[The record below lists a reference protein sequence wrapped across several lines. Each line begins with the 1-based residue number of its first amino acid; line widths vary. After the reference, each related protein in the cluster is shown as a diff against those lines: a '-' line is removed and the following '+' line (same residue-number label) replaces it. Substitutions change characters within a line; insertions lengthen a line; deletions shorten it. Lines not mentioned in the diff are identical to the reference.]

1 MANILDNLAASDG
14 QIDDQGAEQPAKR
27 TRRKAPGGTANS
39 EASGAANSEER
50 PKRTWRRTP
59 PPEHTPSTREW
70 VDIARRVL
78 IEEGIVEVKIDKL
91 ARIAGVTRGG
101 FYWRFK
107 SRDELLDALIEDWRE
122 TNTAPMLRVLAE
134 PGTLR
139 ERMQRLAD
147 LYIAED
153 EFSSSYDQAVRTW
166 STLSPDIARIVHEI
180 DEVRIEA
187 IRRIFAEAGHSGDE
201 ALVRARITY
210 FHQVGYFATGILEP
224 AERRK
229 ELRGIYLR
237 VLTGLG

>member
-1 MANILDNLAASDG
+1 M
-14 QIDDQGAEQPAKR
+14 DDATENP
-27 TRRKAPGGTANS
+27 PD
-39 EASGAANSEER
+39 SGAGAAGHRQRREAPKRAREGGER

-91 ARIAGVTRGG
+91 ARLAGVTRGG

-107 SRDELLDALIEDWRE
+107 SRDELLDALIEDWRS
-122 TNTAPMLRVLAE
+122 TNTAPMLRILAQ

-139 ERMQRLAD
+139 ERMERLAD

-153 EFSSSYDQAVRTW
+153 EFSSSYDQAIRTW
-166 STLSPDIARIVHEI
+166 VSLAPEIAEVVRDV
-180 DEVRIEA
+180 DGVRIEA
-187 IRRIFAEAGHSGDE
+187 IRRIFEEAGHTGDE

-210 FHQVGYFATGILEP
+210 FHQVGYYATGILEP
-224 AERRK
+224 GDRRV
-229 ELRGIYLR
+229 ELRSIYLR

>member
-1 MANILDNLAASDG
+1 MEET
-14 QIDDQGAEQPAKR
+14 AENAQTGRDESARGP
-27 TRRKAPGGTANS
+27 RRKTAKQ
-39 EASGAANSEER
+39 ATAKQATDGPARAR
-50 PKRTWRRTP
+50 RTWRRTP

-91 ARIAGVTRGG
+91 ARLAGVTRGG

-107 SRDELLDALIEDWRE
+107 SRDELLDALIEDWRS
-122 TNTAPMLRVLAE
+122 TNTAPMLRILAG

-139 ERMQRLAD
+139 ERMERLAD

-153 EFSSSYDQAVRTW
+153 EFSSSYDQAIRTW
-166 STLSPDIARIVHEI
+166 ASLAPEVAEIVR
-180 DEVRIEA
+180 EVDGIRIEA
-187 IRRIFAEAGHSGDE
+187 IRRIFEEAGHTGDE

-210 FHQVGYFATGILEP
+210 FHQVGYYATGILEQGD
-224 AERRK
+224 RRM